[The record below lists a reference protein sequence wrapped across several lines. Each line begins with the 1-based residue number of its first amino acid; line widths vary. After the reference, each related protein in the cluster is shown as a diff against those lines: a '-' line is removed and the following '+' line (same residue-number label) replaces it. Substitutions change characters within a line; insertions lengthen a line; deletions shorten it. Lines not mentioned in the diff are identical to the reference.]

1 MYTDFRVCSFKVDD
15 IAAAK
20 SIYRITGE
28 EYNELFRNPNLS
40 SDDILELEKLKKEI
54 EGLTFD
60 LDERA
65 NTLIGESRFL
75 KDLNLVDSRSVIK
88 LCEEFQSNFRWSL
101 NNQQRYIASILNGL
115 DKSASLNS

>member
-1 MYTDFRVCSFKVDD
+1 MYTDFRICPLKVDD

-20 SIYRITGE
+20 SIYRVTRE

-54 EGLTFD
+54 EELTFD

-75 KDLNLVDSRSVIK
+75 KDLNL
-88 LCEEFQSNFRWSL
+88 N
-101 NNQQRYIASILNGL
+101 
-115 DKSASLNS
+115 